1 MEVNSNEEID
11 IIDLIKKLYK
21 SKKLIVLITI
31 IFSSIGIATA
41 LLLPVKYNSTTVF
54 ITQNQESGSSSLS
67 GVASLVGINLGSGSF
82 GSEIP
87 STMYP
92 QIIESVKFKRLLL
105 NQIID
110 KKNNLT
116 LKKFI
121 IEYYSIDEIEEK
133 EIDDLG
139 MTITEEKCFE
149 ILSEDILNVNINQ
162 KDGFV
167 SINAEL
173 SVAEYSAI
181 IAKFSREILQNIIIE
196 NKIETAR
203 QNLIFSEGQLIE
215 KKKEFDEIYSKLA
228 FFADSNLNSVN
239 SFVLNEKN
247 KLESEFQIIS
257 AVVEEISK
265 QVEQAKLQL
274 KKDTP
279 VFSTIQE
286 AVIPIKKS
294 SPKRAQLV
302 IIFGFLGLIASSIIV
317 LIREPLKNILFEI
330 KSK

>member
-1 MEVNSNEEID
+1 MEVNSNDEID

-54 ITQNQESGSSSLS
+54 ITQNQESRSSPLS
-67 GVASLVGINLGSGSF
+67 GVASLVGINIGSSSF
-82 GSEIP
+82 GVEIP

-92 QIIESVKFKRLLL
+92 KIIESVKFKRLLL
-105 NQIID
+105 NTVID
-110 KKNNLT
+110 DKNNLT
-116 LKKFI
+116 LESYI
-121 IEYYSIDEIEEK
+121 ANQYSINEVEEK
-133 EIDDLG
+133 NISDLG
-139 MTITEEKCFE
+139 MTLNEEEYFNILTE
-149 ILSEDILNVNINQ
+149 ILTVSVNQ
-162 KDGFV
+162 KDGFI
-167 SINAEL
+167 SIDCEMP
-173 SVAEYSAI
+173 SAEYSAKV
-181 IAKFSREILQNIIIE
+181 AKFSRELLQNIIIE

-228 FFADSNLNSVN
+228 FFSDSNLNSVN

-286 AVIPIKKS
+286 AVIPLKKS

-302 IIFGFLGLIASSIIV
+302 IIFGFLGLIASCIIV
-317 LIREPLKNILFEI
+317 LIREPLKNIFFEI
-330 KSK
+330 KSN

>member
-1 MEVNSNEEID
+1 MNTNSNDE
-11 IIDLIKKLYK
+11 IDLIDLLKKLYK
-21 SKKLIVLITI
+21 SRKLIIYSTI
-31 IFSSIGIATA
+31 IFSIIGVA
-41 LLLPVKYNSTTVF
+41 LAILLPEKYNSTTVF
-54 ITQNQESGSSSLS
+54 ITQNQETGSSSLS
-67 GVASLVGINLGSGSF
+67 GVASLVGINLGRGSF
-82 GSEIP
+82 GGEIP

-215 KKKEFDEIYSKLA
+215 KKKEFDDIYSKLA
-228 FFADSNLNSVN
+228 FFSDSNLNSVN

-302 IIFGFLGLIASSIIV
+302 IIFGFLGFIISCISILISD
-317 LIREPLKNILFEI
+317 PLKNIIFEVRNN
-330 KSK
+330 

>member
-1 MEVNSNEEID
+1 MDINVNDEID
-11 IIDLIKKLYK
+11 IIDLLKKLYR
-21 SKKLIVLITI
+21 SRKLILKISFSFAILGVVVALQSPVK
-31 IFSSIGIATA
+31 FSSETI
-41 LLLPVKYNSTTVF
+41 F
-54 ITQNQESGSSSLS
+54 ITQNQETGPSSLS
-67 GVASLVGINLGSGSF
+67 GVASLVGINLGSSSG
-82 GSEIP
+82 GEIP

-105 NQIID
+105 DKIID

-121 IEYYSIDEIEEK
+121 IEYYSIEEIEEK
-133 EIDDLG
+133 EISDLG
-139 MTITEEKCFE
+139 MTITEEECFE
-149 ILSEDILNVNINQ
+149 ILSDDVLKVEVNQN
-162 KDGFV
+162 DGFV

-173 SVAEYSAI
+173 PVAEYSAI
-181 IAKFSREILQNIIIE
+181 VAKFSRELLQNIIIE

-203 QNLIFSEGQLIE
+203 QNLIFSESQLIE
-215 KKKEFDEIYSKLA
+215 KKKEFDNIYSKLA
-228 FFADSNLNSVN
+228 FFSDSNLNSVN

-257 AVVEEISK
+257 SVVEEISK

-286 AVIPIKKS
+286 AVIPVDRS
-294 SPKRAQLV
+294 SPKRTLLV
-302 IIFGFLGLIASSIIV
+302 IIFGFLGFILSCICVVIGG
-317 LIREPLKNILFEI
+317 PLKNIYFEI
-330 KSK
+330 RNN